1 MTTLKSSS
9 KINSKFTPRGLLH
22 DAFVIDAKILLD
34 RKLTHVDTQNLE
46 IVCHKNHIT
55 IKKSTDEYINVIGS
69 SKSFSDVFGV
79 TFTQFESEDKTQMFH
94 SHTNDITIPSQ
105 LNFISDILGFN
116 NMPCARP
123 YFVKCEDNTRVP
135 LASFTPLQLAKL
147 YKFPTPYNGKGQTI
161 GIIELGGGY
170 LTSDLTKYFQAL
182 GLTATPKIVSVSVDG
197 GTNNPYDPSGASLE
211 VVLDIEV
218 AGAIANASTIV
229 VYFAPNTFKG
239 FYDAISKA
247 INDTKNKPSI
257 ISISWGA
264 PESYWSVSTL
274 NSYNSLFA
282 TAARR
287 GINVF
292 CAAGDN
298 GSTDGVVDSYQ
309 HVDFPSSSP
318 NVIACGGTKLVSD
331 GTTITSETVWNN
343 NNGQATG
350 GGFSSLFNKPTYQ
363 NGISSIQS
371 KRGVPD
377 VAGNA
382 DPVTG
387 YNILM
392 NNTSYVVGGTSAVA
406 PLWAG
411 LTARLNQSKGASIG
425 FANPGL
431 YTKKPCT
438 DITVGNNG
446 AYTAAVG
453 WDACTGLGSPNG
465 LTVSGLTTRVDVHA
479 NTDTSTNIN
488 VHDDVAPSK
497 PQSGHSK
504 KHSNKVHNTHKIQS
518 SYSKMQVNVPSVHSL
533 HKKK

>member
-1 MTTLKSSS
+1 MTTLKSS
-9 KINSKFTPRGLLH
+9 KISSKFASKGLLH
-22 DAFVIDAKILLD
+22 DSFVIDAKLLLN
-34 RKLTHVDTQNLE
+34 RKLTKVDTQNLKNL
-46 IVCHKNHIT
+46 CNDNHIT
-55 IKKSTDEYINVIGS
+55 IKKSTDAHIDIIGS
-69 SKSFSDVFGV
+69 SKSFSDAFGI
-79 TFTQFESEDKTQMFH
+79 TFTQFESDDKTKLFH

-123 YFVKCEDNTRVP
+123 YFVKCEDNSRAP
-135 LASFTPLQLAKL
+135 LASFTPLQLASL
-147 YKFPTPYNGKGQTI
+147 YKFPTPYNGNGQTI

-170 LTSDLTKYFQAL
+170 LTSDLSKYFQAL
-182 GLTATPKIVSVSVDG
+182 GLTTTPKIVSVSVDG

-211 VVLDIEV
+211 VVLDIEI

-264 PESYWSVSTL
+264 PESYWPLSTL

-282 TAARR
+282 TATSK

-343 NNGQATG
+343 NNGTATG

-363 NGISSIQS
+363 NGIASIQS

-387 YNILM
+387 YRVLM
-392 NNTSYVVGGTSAVA
+392 NNAYVVVGGTSAVA

-431 YTKKPCT
+431 YSKKPCT

-453 WDACTGLGSPNG
+453 WDPCTGLGSPNG
-465 LTVSGLTTRVDVHA
+465 LAVGGLTSRVNISNNDVP
-479 NTDTSTNIN
+479 N
-488 VHDDVAPSK
+488 K
-497 PQSGHSK
+497 PQSGYSK
-504 KHSNKVHNTHKIQS
+504 KHSNKIHSNKVHSSNDGIQL
-518 SYSKMQVNVPSVHSL
+518 NVPAVHSL